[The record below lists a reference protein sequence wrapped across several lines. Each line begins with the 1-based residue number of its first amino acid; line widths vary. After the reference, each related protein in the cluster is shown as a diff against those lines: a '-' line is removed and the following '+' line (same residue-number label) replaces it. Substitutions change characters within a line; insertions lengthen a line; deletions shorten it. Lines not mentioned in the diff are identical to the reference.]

1 MTAPYEP
8 PPVAPRLPRSFL
20 DEDASLVL
28 SNLLSRITN
37 RYAKNRA
44 MHHWYRGKQIVGSLG
59 IGVSTEF
66 DQLETVCGWPGT
78 VVDKLIRRRT
88 IDYIEAVGNDEM
100 TEVIQRVYDANELAM
115 ESRVLHIDKAVQ
127 GIAFNV
133 VAKNDGQTVV
143 LPTPA
148 TRMTCDYDRASRTV
162 SAAAA
167 WDPPSSN
174 GANRQATLYLP
185 DRTVV
190 VEQYG
195 GRFLVLQQFPNPSG
209 VVPVD
214 RFVNRPWSGRMW
226 GSSNI
231 TPAVLS
237 ITKRTV
243 RTLMATEV
251 MREFFAAPMRFALN
265 IDPDAFVDADGQ
277 PIPAWETYWGKFIA
291 AVGAEDE
298 NGTHATPTIGQLPA
312 SSPAPLIDLIKMDSQ
327 LLATEVGMPPSMFG
341 FVTENPPSG
350 DALKGYE
357 SDMEFTAKQDNMTDG
372 VQWSSTARKIL
383 LAEGFKASEIP
394 PIRTVWK
401 SVSTETPAATTDAV
415 VKQIQVGA
423 LPADSDVTREKLGY
437 SREESKRIAADL
449 RRERAAGLV
458 SGLASLGQAARTD
471 PTVNSLS
478 ARRNGADQSTGAAVP
493 TG

>member
-1 MTAPYEP
+1 MTAALV
-8 PPVAPRLPRSFL
+8 PPVTLTPRAPRKFL
-20 DEDASLVL
+20 DDEASLTL
-28 SNLLSRITN
+28 SNLLARISSR
-37 RYAKNRA
+37 YGKNRE
-44 MHHWYRGKQIVGSLG
+44 MTHWYRGKQIVGSLG
-59 IGVSTEF
+59 IGVSREF
-66 DQLETVCGWPGT
+66 DSLETVVGWPGT

-100 TEVIQRVYDANELAM
+100 TAKIQAVWDSNELAM

-127 GIAFNV
+127 GIAFSV
-133 VAKNDGQTVV
+133 VAKSPDGQTVV

-148 TRMTCDYDRASRTV
+148 TRMTCDYDRAARRVT
-162 SAAAA
+162 AAAA
-167 WDPPSSN
+167 WDPPQPGSS
-174 GANRQATLYLP
+174 NRQATLYLP
-185 DRTVV
+185 ARTVV
-190 VEQYG
+190 VEQYS
-195 GRFLVLQQFPNPSG
+195 GRYVVVNEYPNQAG

-237 ITKRTV
+237 ITKRSV

-265 IDPDAFVDADGQ
+265 IDPDAFTDADGN

-291 AVGAEDE
+291 AVGAEAAD
-298 NGTHATPTIGQLPA
+298 GTLAKPEIGQLPA

-350 DALKGYE
+350 DALRGYE
-357 SDMEFTAKQDNMTDG
+357 SDMEFTAKQDNTTDG
-372 VQWSSTARKIL
+372 VQWSSVGRKIL
-383 LAEGFKASEIP
+383 LAEGYRPEEIP

-437 SREESKRIAADL
+437 SREESKRIASDL
-449 RRERAAGLV
+449 RRARAADRV
-458 SGLASLGQAARTD
+458 AQLAAAASAARQD
-471 PTVNSLS
+471 PQVSELA
-478 ARRNGADQSTGAAVP
+478 ARRGDTD
-493 TG
+493 

>member
-1 MTAPYEP
+1 MS
-8 PPVAPRLPRSFL
+8 PVTPIPRAPRKFL
-20 DEDASLVL
+20 EDDASLVL
-28 SNLLSRITN
+28 SNLLGRISA
-37 RYAKNRA
+37 RYGKNRE
-44 MHHWYRGKQIVGSLG
+44 MNHWYRGKQVVGSLG
-59 IGVSTEF
+59 IGVSREF
-66 DQLETVCGWPGT
+66 DSLETIVGWPGT

-100 TEVIQRVYDANELAM
+100 TAKIQAVWDANELAM

-127 GIAFNV
+127 GIAFSV
-133 VAKNDGQTVV
+133 VAKAADGQTVV

-148 TRMTCDYDRASRTV
+148 TRMTCDYDRAARRVT
-162 SAAAA
+162 AAAA
-167 WDPPSSN
+167 WDPPQPGNS
-174 GANRQATLYLP
+174 NRQATLYLP

-190 VEQYG
+190 VEQYN
-195 GRFLVLQQFPNPSG
+195 GRYLIVNEYANAAG

-237 ITKRTV
+237 ITKRSV

-265 IDPDAFVDADGQ
+265 IDPDAFMDEDGQ

-291 AVGAEDE
+291 AVGAE
-298 NGTHATPTIGQLPA
+298 GTDGAPVKPELGQLPA

-357 SDMEFTAKQDNMTDG
+357 SDMEFTAKQDNTTDG
-372 VQWSSTARKIL
+372 VQWSSVARKIL
-383 LAEGFKASEIP
+383 LAEGYKASEIP

-449 RRERAAGLV
+449 RRARAADRV
-458 SGLASLGQAARTD
+458 AQLATAASAARQD
-471 PTVNSLS
+471 PQVNNL
-478 ARRNGADQSTGAAVP
+478 AAQR
-493 TG
+493 GDAG